1 MNTSN
6 IAVAREAAGEREAA
20 AGLAAAQKPDAAV
33 DHEVVVIGAG
43 FSGIGAAIKLDQARF
58 ADFVVLEAGD
68 GVGGA
73 WHWNTYPGIAV
84 DIPSFSYQFSFEKRS
99 DWSRVY
105 APGKE
110 LKAYAEHCVDKYG
123 VRDRIRL
130 NTKVV
135 GATFD
140 EDANA
145 WRIDTAA
152 GERIT
157 ARFVIGATGVFCQPK
172 LPDIPGVQRFAG
184 KIMHTARWDHSVDL
198 RGKRVAV
205 IGTGASAIQVIP
217 AVAAEVER
225 LTVFQRTPIWCLPK
239 LDAPLSA
246 RARRLLRWMPG
257 ARLAARWASQAFVEA
272 TFVLAAHFAG
282 SFPSLRARGEG
293 AARKLLREVEDPEV
307 RDKLTPRYSLGCKR
321 PSFSN
326 EYIPTFNRQNV
337 LLETEAIEAITPS
350 GVRTAARV
358 EHPVDV
364 LVLATGF
371 KVFDPGNMPPFEMRG
386 AGGVRLEEWW
396 DANRL
401 QAYEGVSVPGFPNS
415 FSILGP
421 YGFNGQSYF
430 GLIET
435 QMRHIVRCLK
445 RARREG
451 ATRVEVKPEANRR
464 YFELVLRRRSNQIFF
479 QGSCAN
485 ANSYYFDQHGDAP
498 FRPSLTLE
506 AAWRSARFDL
516 DDYAFAA

>member
-1 MNTSN
+1 MERLRYPEYVDTSD
-6 IAVAREAAGEREAA
+6 IAV
-20 AGLAAAQKPDAAV
+20 V
-33 DHEVVVIGAG
+33 HEVVVIGAG
-43 FSGIGAAIKLDQARF
+43 FSGIGAAIKLDQAGF
-58 ADFVVLEAGD
+58 HDFVVLEAGD

-123 VRDRIRL
+123 LRDRIRL

-135 GATFD
+135 GARFD
-140 EDANA
+140 EAVHA
-145 WRIDTAA
+145 WHIETAT
-152 GERIT
+152 GEQIT
-157 ARFVIGATGVFCQPK
+157 ARFVIGATGVFSQPK
-172 LPDIPGVQRFAG
+172 PPEIPGISAFTG
-184 KIMHTARWDHSVDL
+184 TTMHTARWDHSVSL

-217 AVAAEVER
+217 AIAPEVEQ

-239 LDAPLSA
+239 LDAPLS
-246 RARRLLRWMPG
+246 PG
-257 ARLAARWASQAFVEA
+257 ARRVLRLVPGAKLAVRWASQAFVEA

-282 SFPSLRARGEG
+282 TFPSLLARGE
-293 AARKLLREVEDPEV
+293 ADARRMLREVKDPVV
-307 RDKLTPRYSLGCKR
+307 REKLTPQYTLGCKR

-326 EYIPTFNRQNV
+326 EYIPTFNRRNV
-337 LLETEAIEAITPS
+337 LLETGAIEAIMPA
-350 GVRTAARV
+350 GVRTTEGV

-371 KVFDPGNMPPFEMRG
+371 KVFDSGNMPAFEMRG
-386 AGGVRLEEWW
+386 TDGVNLEDWW
-396 DANRL
+396 DANRM
-401 QAYEGVSVPGFPNS
+401 QAYEGVSVPGFPNA
-415 FSILGP
+415 FSILGS

-435 QMRHIVRCLK
+435 QMRHIVRCLA
-445 RARREG
+445 RARRDG
-451 ATRVEVKPEANRR
+451 ATRVEITREANRR
-464 YFELVLRRRSNQIFF
+464 YFESVLRRRHNQVFF
-479 QGSCAN
+479 RGSCAN
-485 ANSYYFDQHGDAP
+485 ANSYYFDKHGDAP

-516 DDYAFAA
+516 DDYAFVA

>member
-1 MNTSN
+1 MNTSD
-6 IAVAREAAGEREAA
+6 I
-20 AGLAAAQKPDAAV
+20 AV
-33 DHEVVVIGAG
+33 DHEIVVIGAG
-43 FSGIGAAIKLDQARF
+43 FSGIGAAIKLDQAGF
-58 ADFVVLEAGD
+58 SDFVVLEEGD

-99 DWSRVY
+99 NWSRVY
-105 APGKE
+105 APGRE
-110 LKAYAEHCVDKYG
+110 LKAYAEYCVDKYG

-130 NTKVV
+130 NTKVA

-140 EDANA
+140 EEANA
-145 WRIDTAA
+145 WELRTAS
-152 GERIT
+152 GERLT
-157 ARFVIGATGVFCQPK
+157 ARYVIGATGVFSQPK
-172 LPDIPGVQRFAG
+172 PPDIPGIDKFAG
-184 KIMHTARWDHSVDL
+184 KTMHSARWDHSVDL

-205 IGTGASAIQVIP
+205 IGTGASAIQIIP
-217 AVAAEVER
+217 AIAPEVAQ

-239 LDAPLSA
+239 LDAPLSP
-246 RARRLLRWMPG
+246 RARRVLRWVPG
-257 ARLAARWASQAFVEA
+257 AKLAARWLSQAFVEA

-282 SFPSLRARGEG
+282 TFPSLRARGEG
-293 AARKLLREVEDPEV
+293 AARKMLRAIEDLDV
-307 RDKLTPRYSLGCKR
+307 RDKLTPRYTLGCKR

-326 EYIPTFNRQNV
+326 EYIPAFNRKNV
-337 LLETEAIEAITPS
+337 LLVTDAIEAITPQ
-350 GVRTAARV
+350 GVRTTDGVNDA
-358 EHPVDV
+358 VDV

-371 KVFDPGNMPPFEMRG
+371 KVFDTGNMPPFETRG
-386 AGGVRLEEWW
+386 VGGVELEQWW

-451 ATRVEVKPEANRR
+451 ATRVEITPEANRR
-464 YFELVLRRRSNQIFF
+464 YFEKVLARRGNQVFF

-485 ANSYYFDQHGDAP
+485 ANSYYFDKHGDVP